1 MCGVYHGCAVI
12 RGPQK
17 KMAAIMSSGAR
28 VAQEPQ
34 KIEDDVIGC
43 ACADHW
49 LHMRS
54 SWGPNP
60 AATTGDPVHCSRTAL
75 NIDGDFNHIY
85 CTFAIFCV

>member
-1 MCGVYHGCAVI
+1 
-12 RGPQK
+12 
-17 KMAAIMSSGAR
+17 MSSGAR

-60 AATTGDPVHCSRTAL
+60 AATTVDNNGQIPRSPYHYLFGPRL
-75 NIDGDFNHIY
+75 FI
-85 CTFAIFCV
+85 